1 MDKEYWRRKIKG
13 ALLGKTVGETI
24 GRPHMGAHDAMSL
37 EFYDPLPPPNS
48 SCCFLDFQLVW
59 LTKLSQLPHPVAER
73 DFFAQCWL
81 DHIRFYDAEY
91 GLALRNLKNSIMPP
105 WSGSFDNF
113 FSDNFGAAKRA
124 DIWAFLAPAK
134 PDLAKKA
141 AYEDACVDHD
151 SDGIYAAEFFA
162 VLLSAAFIEND
173 LDTLLNT
180 ALEAI
185 PPESRLAEVVR
196 ETRALC
202 AKEKDWKEVRKTL
215 LSKYACENYED
226 SVMNTG
232 FILTAL
238 LLGKGDFE
246 TSLLIAVNC
255 ARNTSGNAG
264 MVGELLGLLEP
275 ETIPPRYLEPVTE
288 QIGSNDPESTLNY
301 PLNFDAF
308 IEALI
313 ELAGRLEIHTPP
325 VCDEPDWNHF
335 LIPVEC
341 GIFRNWNR
349 WNETLPETTD
359 LPLKTQYTFP
369 GCFNYLDT
377 FEVPANSL
385 YMMRFR
391 FTIEE
396 PKMVRVIFNCNAVS
410 RVWVD
415 GVFQFG
421 RDGGWMVPSYDTVP
435 LNQFCDMELDA
446 GIHELVAGVAP
457 GSPEENIYWVMG
469 VANCSDCQWLPYA
482 FFNSIDE

>member
-1 MDKEYWRRKIKG
+1 M
-13 ALLGKTVGETI
+13 
-24 GRPHMGAHDAMSL
+24 
-37 EFYDPLPPPNS
+37 
-48 SCCFLDFQLVW
+48 W

-421 RDGGWMVPSYDTVP
+421 RDGGWMAPSYDTVP

>member
-1 MDKEYWRRKIKG
+1 
-13 ALLGKTVGETI
+13 
-24 GRPHMGAHDAMSL
+24 
-37 EFYDPLPPPNS
+37 
-48 SCCFLDFQLVW
+48 
-59 LTKLSQLPHPVAER
+59 
-73 DFFAQCWL
+73 
-81 DHIRFYDAEY
+81 
-91 GLALRNLKNSIMPP
+91 
-105 WSGSFDNF
+105 
-113 FSDNFGAAKRA
+113 
-124 DIWAFLAPAK
+124 
-134 PDLAKKA
+134 
-141 AYEDACVDHD
+141 
-151 SDGIYAAEFFA
+151 
-162 VLLSAAFIEND
+162 
-173 LDTLLNT
+173 
-180 ALEAI
+180 
-185 PPESRLAEVVR
+185 
-196 ETRALC
+196 
-202 AKEKDWKEVRKTL
+202 
-215 LSKYACENYED
+215 
-226 SVMNTG
+226 
-232 FILTAL
+232 
-238 LLGKGDFE
+238 
-246 TSLLIAVNC
+246 
-255 ARNTSGNAG
+255 

-349 WNETLPETTD
+349 WNETLPETAD

-421 RDGGWMVPSYDTVP
+421 RDGGWMAPSYDTVP

-446 GIHELVAGVAP
+446 GIHELVAGVAL

>member
-1 MDKEYWRRKIKG
+1 MLAIERKNEILAILQKEQRVLVSELSRRYEV
-13 ALLGKTVGETI
+13 TDETI
-24 GRPHMGAHDAMSL
+24 RRDL
-37 EFYDPLPPPNS
+37 E
-48 SCCFLDFQLVW
+48 
-59 LTKLSQLPHPVAER
+59 KLEKEGFVKR
-73 DFFAQCWL
+73 T
-81 DHIRFYDAEY
+81 Y
-91 GLALRNLKNSIMPP
+91 G
-105 WSGSFDNF
+105 G
-113 FSDNFGAAKRA
+113 
-124 DIWAFLAPAK
+124 
-134 PDLAKKA
+134 
-141 AYEDACVDHD
+141 
-151 SDGIYAAEFFA
+151 A
-162 VLLSAAFIEND
+162 VLNKRKD
-173 LDTLLNT
+173 LDMPLR
-180 ALEAI
+180 I
-185 PPESRLAEVVR
+185 R
-196 ETRALC
+196 EKTNRG
-202 AKEKDWKEVRKTL
+202 EKQIIAGLVKDLIE
-215 LSKYACENYED
+215 E
-226 SVMNTG
+226 
-232 FILTAL
+232 
-238 LLGKGDFE
+238 GDRIMLDASS
-246 TSLLIAVNC
+246 TSLMI
-255 ARNTSGNAG
+255 SK
-264 MVGELLGLLEP
+264 ELKEMEKLTVITNSVE
-275 ETIPPRYLEPVTE
+275 V
-288 QIGSNDPESTLNY
+288 
-301 PLNFDAF
+301 
-308 IEALI
+308 LI

-421 RDGGWMVPSYDTVP
+421 RDGGWMAPSYDTVP